1 MTDGLDVCYENLA
14 IAVTRLAV
22 EDYIAERKKLDQRPD
37 DPYAAGKIMVIR
49 KFFASGAFGLL
60 AGTDA
65 DSFCRRLDKL
75 ARKKNKRIKLKVVG

>member
-14 IAVTRLAV
+14 IAVTRVAV
-22 EDYIAERKKLDQRPD
+22 EDYIRYRRIYNRGNTNVADKLQTL
-37 DPYAAGKIMVIR
+37 K

-60 AGTDA
+60 AGTDT

-75 ARKKNKRIKLKVVG
+75 ARKKNKRIKLKAVG